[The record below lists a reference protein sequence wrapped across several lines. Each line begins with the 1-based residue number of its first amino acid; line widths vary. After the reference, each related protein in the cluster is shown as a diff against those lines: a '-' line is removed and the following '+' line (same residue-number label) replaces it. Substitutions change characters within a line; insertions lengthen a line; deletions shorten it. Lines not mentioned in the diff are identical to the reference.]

1 MDALTRGHWQ
11 NILSSDREVQGAA
24 YSYLLEA
31 TARPVAWA
39 YDVWDD
45 LVDALTHKEGR
56 TRSIAAQL
64 LCNLARS
71 DPERRILRD
80 FNALFAVTADPKY
93 VTARHALQAMWRI
106 GSVGKPHESRVIGA
120 LTRRFSDCG
129 REKNCTL
136 IRYDIA
142 QCLRRLYDTVHD
154 DGIRQQALRLIATE
168 PDVKYRRKYEAL
180 WNRPRP
186 PGARRQ
192 RARGELK

>member
-45 LVDALTHKEGR
+45 LVGALTHKEGR

-71 DPERRILRD
+71 DPERRVLRD

-106 GSVGKPHESRVIGA
+106 GTVGKTHESRVIGA
-120 LTRRFSDCG
+120 LTRRFQRLQQGKELHPHS
-129 REKNCTL
+129 
-136 IRYDIA
+136 
-142 QCLRRLYDTVHD
+142 LRHRPVPPP
-154 DGIRQQALRLIATE
+154 ALRHC
-168 PDVKYRRKYEAL
+168 
-180 WNRPRP
+180 
-186 PGARRQ
+186 ARRRDPAAGATADRD
-192 RARGELK
+192 RA